1 MSVMQPSAINEMT
14 LGDTAVQDTGLSTDQ
29 PAVSRTMIHPC
40 VDPPLCDNCT
50 RLELS
55 FFDPLCPDCRNIL
68 LNPSTTVP
76 EIFAIMRQWTPQ
88 TQQSLELLVDEILK
102 RGANINDRDG
112 LTDMTLLHYAS
123 KSGAAGI
130 GDPEAAM
137 RIVSMLID
145 AGADVNIRCRW
156 TNMTALH
163 YASYFDV
170 VPVMKI
176 LLKATKA
183 LDIDCT
189 CSEFEHGTALHI
201 AASNLAHEAC
211 KILLQ
216 NGANPSLKDD
226 LGRMP
231 VDCVP
236 DPVSFE
242 DDSNMQ
248 LLATKVKKTLSE
260 ATPPSMKQPPNYD
273 TVHSKVTLQALGLN
287 LGEKIIVGGVKSGI
301 LRYCGPAEFA
311 TGVWAGVE
319 LDEPAGKNN
328 GSVGGVCYFNC
339 PNNYGIFAPISKI
352 SKLGMIQRSRTPPAS
367 RRLSSREMPNVDV
380 SRVTAKVDTGL
391 QAIMILLCYIALMY
405 GFVNGLLFLYNN
417 AIYIMH
423 HFLKFFCPFYGL
435 FYGLSKHKDSE
446 IIECNDRVVVAG
458 QRKGTVKFI
467 GETQF
472 AAGTWYGVELDRP
485 VGKNDGSVNNIRY
498 FTCKTKHGVFAP
510 LTRIQKLG
518 DKRFSSSESLDTIS
532 WGAVSEKVERRS
544 MSFTPVRSQTP
555 TRPSP
560 KQHNVNLSRTPGQGP
575 GPILEPGVMVLCSN
589 ELGVIR
595 YMGPTDFGEGTW
607 LGVELRKPKG
617 KNDGSVQ
624 GKRYFTCPPNCGLL
638 VKPSRVTLRGINGA
652 KILAEQNAVSQHI
665 TRTSRCSDSLSWS
678 RSSSREGSV
687 INGHDSVDK

>member
-1 MSVMQPSAINEMT
+1 MGTVDLVSQSFDSVNDTSMISVKSQHSFHFCWKCKMT
-14 LGDTAVQDTGLSTDQ
+14 LGETDILDPGLSIHPSTNLT
-29 PAVSRTMIHPC
+29 RTMIHPC

-76 EIFAIMRQWTPQ
+76 QIFAIMRQWTPQ

-130 GDPEAAM
+130 GDPDSAV
-137 RIVSMLID
+137 RIVTMLLD

-163 YASYFDV
+163 YAAYFDV
-170 VPVMKI
+170 VPVLKI

-183 LDIDCT
+183 LDIDST

-211 KILLQ
+211 KVLLQ
-216 NGANPSLKDD
+216 NGANPTLKDD

-231 VDCVP
+231 VECVP
-236 DPVSFE
+236 EPSTFQE
-242 DDSNMQ
+242 DHNMQ
-248 LLATKVKKTLSE
+248 MLAVKVKKTLSE
-260 ATPPSMKQPPNYD
+260 AMPPVLKQAPSYD
-273 TVHSKVTLQALGLN
+273 LVHSKVTLQALGLTI
-287 LGEKIIVGGVKSGI
+287 GEKILVGGVKGGT
-301 LRYCGPAEFA
+301 LRYCGPTEFA
-311 TGVWAGVE
+311 SGVWAGVE

-339 PNNYGIFAPISKI
+339 PNNYGVFAPISKI
-352 SKLGMIQRSRTPPAS
+352 SKMDIIRRSRTPPAS
-367 RRLSSREMPNVDV
+367 HRLSMREMPNVDV
-380 SRVTAKVDTGL
+380 SKVTAKIDTGL
-391 QAIMILLCYIALMY
+391 SR
-405 GFVNGLLFLYNN
+405 
-417 AIYIMH
+417 H
-423 HFLKFFCPFYGL
+423 H
-435 FYGLSKHKDSE
+435 SSE
-446 IIECNDRVVVAG
+446 IVEVNDRVVVAG

-467 GETQF
+467 GKTHF
-472 AAGTWYGVELDRP
+472 APGVWYGVELDRP
-485 VGKNDGSVNNIRY
+485 VGKNDGSVNDVRY
-498 FTCKTKHGVFAP
+498 FDCRPKHGVFAP

-518 DKRFSSSESLDTIS
+518 DKMFSSSESLDTIS
-532 WGAVSEKVERRS
+532 WGAVSERVDRKS
-544 MSFTPVRSQTP
+544 MSLHSNRSQTP

-560 KQHNVNLSRTPGQGP
+560 KQHSLNLSRTPGQGP
-575 GPILEPGVMVLCSN
+575 GQILEPGVMVLCNN

-595 YMGPTDFGEGTW
+595 YMGPTEFGEGTW

-624 GKRYFTCPPNCGLL
+624 GKRYFTCPPNCGLI

-652 KILAEQNAVSQHI
+652 KILAEQNAVSQGI
-665 TRTSRCSDSLSWS
+665 SRHSRNSESLSWS
-678 RSSSREGSV
+678 RSSSREGSIV
-687 INGHDSVDK
+687 NGNESIDK